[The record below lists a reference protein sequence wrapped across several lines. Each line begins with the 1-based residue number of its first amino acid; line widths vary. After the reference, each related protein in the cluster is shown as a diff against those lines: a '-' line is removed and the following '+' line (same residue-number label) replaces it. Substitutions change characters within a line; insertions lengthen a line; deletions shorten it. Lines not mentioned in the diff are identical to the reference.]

1 METDFLANGNR
12 FLFVQRFFLLLET
25 VTETRGSPL
34 WMKEQN
40 LFNVADFLAIGT
52 HFLLFS
58 QTTVASRNS
67 SFFNWNIFFS
77 QSFISAG
84 GNKFFVRVFFCLWN
98 YYCERGNIFLL
109 VNTYCFFI
117 FSEILR
123 FLKVGATFPCS
134 EDAFFD
140 KFFIRLVK
148 TDFLSSG
155 DSGFWSELFFC

>member
-1 METDFLANGNR
+1 
-12 FLFVQRFFLLLET
+12 
-25 VTETRGSPL
+25 
-34 WMKEQN
+34 MKEQN

-52 HFLLFS
+52 HFLSFS
-58 QTTVASRNS
+58 QTTVASTNS

-84 GNKFFVRVFFCLWN
+84 GNKFFVYWKQYCFIPSFFLLVKLLLILGGSQFLK
-98 YYCERGNIFLL
+98 RNIFLQM
-109 VNTYCFFI
+109 NTYCFFI

-123 FLKVGATFPCS
+123 FLKVGVTFPCS

-148 TDFLSSG
+148 KDFLSGG
-155 DSGFWSELFFC
+155 DSGF